1 LKYKPDDSETKR
13 KLDTVRTKVNMLF
26 KFEEKSC
33 FGIIRKKK
41 QYENWNMDQIYRR
54 ICNRMFEIELWLEIR
69 VFFCNRSSNDKR
81 LSKSSRRRK
90 SSLNG

>member
-69 VFFCNRSSNDKR
+69 VFFFVIDLRTINDCPNHQEDENHR
-81 LSKSSRRRK
+81 
-90 SSLNG
+90 